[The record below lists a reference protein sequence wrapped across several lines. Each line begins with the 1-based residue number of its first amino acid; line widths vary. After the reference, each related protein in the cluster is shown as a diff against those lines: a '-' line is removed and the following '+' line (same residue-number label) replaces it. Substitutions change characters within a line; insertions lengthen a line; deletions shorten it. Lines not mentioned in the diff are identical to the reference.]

1 MAEFLNYKGRPLV
14 RCGDTL
20 YYGNMEDKAVVQL
33 TVKDKEK
40 DGDITTAKKIQ
51 VVLLDTDTSLEKFAG
66 EFLVWGFTNYLP
78 MFTGQLN
85 RHPREA
91 MSFTDKN
98 RTDYTEF
105 YKDLLDNY

>member
-40 DGDITTAKKIQ
+40 DGDITMAKKIQ
-51 VVLLDTDTSLEKFAG
+51 VVLLDTDTSLDPVKRILKKSEKEG
-66 EFLVWGFTNYLP
+66 LYN
-78 MFTGQLN
+78 
-85 RHPREA
+85 A
-91 MSFTDKN
+91 MDIGAIWLERALAEK
-98 RTDYTEF
+98 
-105 YKDLLDNY
+105 